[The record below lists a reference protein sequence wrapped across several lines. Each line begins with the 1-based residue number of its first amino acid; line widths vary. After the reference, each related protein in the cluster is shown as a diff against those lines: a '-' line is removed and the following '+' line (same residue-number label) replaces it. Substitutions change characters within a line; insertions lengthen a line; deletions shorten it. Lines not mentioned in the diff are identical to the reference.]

1 MYHHMRTQVNNLNDP
16 THSLGAFINNGL
28 DHGILGK
35 KEKKSHLFWESL
47 SLSVFSSHMC
57 LYYYCRYLPP
67 VQNESHQRATTMLWN
82 LLLMTRGTSQKT
94 GGQDG
99 NGRGKED
106 CKSQWGLVE
115 CWRWSSS
122 LSLSWNEAITQAPLP
137 LSCPYHVC
145 WSHHFCSESHFQ
157 GWHLQKAMCCSDH
170 LDSIM

>member
-16 THSLGAFINNGL
+16 THSLGDFINNGL

-82 LLLMTRGTSQKT
+82 LLLMARGTSQKT

-106 CKSQWGLVE
+106 CKSQWGLVGGGHPAYP
-115 CWRWSSS
+115 WVGTKPSPRLLF
-122 LSLSWNEAITQAPLP
+122 LSPVLIMCAGLTISVVRAIFKDDTFRKQCVVLTIWI
-137 LSCPYHVC
+137 V
-145 WSHHFCSESHFQ
+145 
-157 GWHLQKAMCCSDH
+157 
-170 LDSIM
+170 